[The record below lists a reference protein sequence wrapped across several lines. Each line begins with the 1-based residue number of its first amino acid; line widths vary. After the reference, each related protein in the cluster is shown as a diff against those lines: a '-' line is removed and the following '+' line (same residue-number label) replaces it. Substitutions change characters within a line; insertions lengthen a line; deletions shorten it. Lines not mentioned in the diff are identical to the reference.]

1 MTIKNKNKT
10 KTNKNEQIKTNKQTK
25 TIKANPVEWGN
36 LISKVTPL
44 LDSNVQCLKKKKKN
58 HKAHKE
64 SIAHSKEKNKSTAT
78 VPEKI

>member
-1 MTIKNKNKT
+1 MPIKNKNKT

-44 LDSNVQCLKKKKKN
+44 LNSNVQCLKKKKSQGTQRKYSPF
-58 HKAHKE
+58 KGK
-64 SIAHSKEKNKSTAT
+64 K
-78 VPEKI
+78 